1 MSEHEVIDQF
11 NDPVRYRDGEL
22 PEEKAPSLLPYIP
35 FGLRQ
40 TKISDIQSRSDLI
53 RELTRQI
60 PLNEFGLPQYYYRP
74 DLLDKDMLID
84 MMERQQASN
93 VDHLLQAAI
102 FQISYGQGF
111 PTQLDGN
118 PIWGQ
123 LPWESKDAYDAFTLY
138 LEQEGI
144 RNLAGISAIALDVL
158 TTWFDTNYWA
168 SRAKAYDVFRAAH
181 HARIRENR
189 IMNLENSHWIEGEKI
204 FGRLIQ
210 AFGNKSVDDL
220 TAMDPDKLI
229 SALERVTRIQRSAVG
244 LSQTG
249 KGSGEETPKVSS
261 VEVVMRN
268 IAGEHVKPAESED
281 FDTSLLADPEV
292 LSMSQDLI
300 IKVTK

>member
-11 NDPVRYRDGEL
+11 NDPAYYRDGEL
-22 PEEKAPSLLPYIP
+22 PEEKAPDIIPYIP

-40 TKISDIQSRSDLI
+40 TKIQDIHSRSDLI

-84 MMERQQASN
+84 MMEKQQVSN
-93 VDHLLQAAI
+93 VDQLLQAAI
-102 FQISYGQGF
+102 FSISYSQGF
-111 PTQLDGN
+111 PTQKDGN

-123 LPWESKDAYDAFTLY
+123 MPWESKDAYDAFTLY
-138 LEQEGI
+138 LELEGI
-144 RNLAGISAIALDVL
+144 RNLAQINSVTLEVML
-158 TTWFDTNYWA
+158 VWFDSNYWA
-168 SRAKAYDVFRAAH
+168 SRAKAYDVFKAAH

-189 IMNLENSHWIEGEKI
+189 IMSLENNHWVAGEKI
-204 FGRLIQ
+204 FRQLVNAIS
-210 AFGNKSVDDL
+210 NKSADDL
-220 TAMDPDKLI
+220 AAMDPDKLI
-229 SALERVTRIQRSAVG
+229 AALERVSRIQRSAVG

-268 IAGEHVKPAESED
+268 IAGTQFKSADNED
-281 FDTSLLADPEV
+281 FDISLLSDPEV